1 MLHVC
6 FRRASG
12 VLLGL
17 LCFVLPGWGFAQ
29 EFATDRLYLRQ
40 HGKARCLRDVK
51 EYVKTERGRSEHTA
65 EHDRLINNNIW
76 YRFRKGVKLGEKQ
89 QQRFQEILNG
99 QHRKSAALTQ
109 QQLFRNRAA
118 LAKELRDTNI
128 RVHVICPGGVETEM
142 ITQVRPDIPKEEL
155 IAPQEIA
162 DLILYLVTH
171 RGNAVVDELHIRRT
185 SSMPWG

>member
-51 EYVKTERGRSEHTA
+51 EYVETERGRSEHTA

-118 LAKELRDTNI
+118 LAKELRQNC
-128 RVHVICPGGVETEM
+128 R
-142 ITQVRPDIPKEEL
+142 
-155 IAPQEIA
+155 
-162 DLILYLVTH
+162 
-171 RGNAVVDELHIRRT
+171 
-185 SSMPWG
+185 